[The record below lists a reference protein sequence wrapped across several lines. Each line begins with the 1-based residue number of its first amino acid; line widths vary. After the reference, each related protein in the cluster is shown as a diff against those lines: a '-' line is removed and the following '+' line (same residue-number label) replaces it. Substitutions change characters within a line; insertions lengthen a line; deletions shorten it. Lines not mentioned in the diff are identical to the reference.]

1 MIIGLRLLQELM
13 RAFELAIDENG
24 RKVMVSICEQTYP
37 ILESIL
43 AQVQQSQSAN

>member
-1 MIIGLRLLQELM
+1 MMILGLRLLQELL
-13 RAFELAIDENG
+13 RAFELAIDDKE

-43 AQVQQSQSAN
+43 G